1 MWNFIR
7 RSAGAFL
14 AGAVLC
20 SLMPCAGAQGGR
32 DVRSPAVAGQFYPS
46 NPAHLKQAIQ
56 QYLRDAVAT
65 RVRQPVALVVPHAG
79 YIYAGQIMA
88 DGYRQVQD
96 LEPEVVV
103 ILGANHTEAGFQ
115 GISIW
120 ARGAYRTPLGDAAID
135 DGTAAAL
142 LAADAACNSEQRAHL
157 REHSVEVQ
165 VPFVQT
171 VFPRARIVPVVVG
184 TPDHARCIR
193 FGEALAAV
201 LKGKRALVIA
211 SSDLAHFPA
220 YEDARSVDRE
230 TLESMTR
237 LDAGA
242 FSARLQVLMG
252 RGTRNLDTCAC
263 GEAPIMA
270 AMTAAKALGAA
281 RGVIVSYG
289 NSGDALVGDK
299 SRVVGYGSVIMA
311 SDGES
316 PPALWDA
323 KPLPPANAPLDAS
336 DKKALL
342 SFARNTIRSYLDSET
357 VPLGR
362 NLPSRLQVPQGAFVT
377 LKKHGELRGCI
388 GHMASDTALGQTV
401 GAMALE
407 AAFGDPRFGPLQLSE
422 FKDIEIEI
430 SVLMPMKPVA
440 KASEIKV
447 GRDGVVL
454 RKGERSAVFLPQVA
468 GEQGWDC
475 DEMLENLCLKA
486 GLPEGCWKQ
495 GSQLFVFQAEVFGE
509 RQPQ

>member
-1 MWNFIR
+1 
-7 RSAGAFL
+7 
-14 AGAVLC
+14 
-20 SLMPCAGAQGGR
+20 
-32 DVRSPAVAGQFYPS
+32 
-46 NPAHLKQAIQ
+46 
-56 QYLRDAVAT
+56 
-65 RVRQPVALVVPHAG
+65 
-79 YIYAGQIMA
+79 
-88 DGYRQVQD
+88 
-96 LEPEVVV
+96 
-103 ILGANHTEAGFQ
+103 
-115 GISIW
+115 
-120 ARGAYRTPLGDAAID
+120 
-135 DGTAAAL
+135 
-142 LAADAACNSEQRAHL
+142 
-157 REHSVEVQ
+157 
-165 VPFVQT
+165 
-171 VFPRARIVPVVVG
+171 
-184 TPDHARCIR
+184 
-193 FGEALAAV
+193 
-201 LKGKRALVIA
+201 
-211 SSDLAHFPA
+211 
-220 YEDARSVDRE
+220 
-230 TLESMTR
+230 
-237 LDAGA
+237 
-242 FSARLQVLMG
+242 
-252 RGTRNLDTCAC
+252 
-263 GEAPIMA
+263 
-270 AMTAAKALGAA
+270 MTAAKALGAA